1 MKRLIAVLLSLSL
14 GILTVFTGQAQPDL
28 QPIYIENT
36 IDRVLIGLEGG
47 YGFSTGFGTLKP
59 FGGLAYGLDSQKIR
73 HKIGLE
79 LSSVTPSQMTNTFGI
94 SHVDWPSGAVLGREG
109 EMGFKLSASRNT
121 PQLFDFTW
129 LRIHT
134 KNNLFV
140 GTLWDKRADA
150 PEVAYFHV
158 NQSLYITLP
167 YRISLEWNS
176 ISLNGSMM
184 LSKAGQGDLQG
195 TLINLLAN
203 GLFAS
208 LLPSDK
214 KDESK
219 IFNSSLERISLRVG
233 QLGLY
238 LSSGKLS
245 NRANLEGFAF
255 SHEVIGYADVV
266 KNEQFWKFSVDRRF
280 PLLWIPLNLPRP
292 PYWPADAPWFDEELP
307 VHGVLLFEGLNSTPK
322 AAADQ
327 DPETKNFF
335 GWGLGLELTV
345 FEGLTIDAKIIF
357 NSEGKITFG
366 GMVGD
371 LF

>member
-14 GILTVFTGQAQPDL
+14 GILTVLTGQAQPDI

-47 YGFSTGFGTLKP
+47 YGFSTGFGTIKP

-79 LSSVTPSQMTNTFGI
+79 LSSVTPSQMTNSFGI

-140 GTLWDKRADA
+140 GTLWDKSVDA
-150 PEVAYFHV
+150 PKIAYFHV
-158 NQSLYITLP
+158 NQSMYITLP
-167 YRISLEWNS
+167 YGINLEWNS
-176 ISLNGSMM
+176 ISLAGSMM
-184 LSKAGQGDLQG
+184 LKGKDGQDDLHG

-203 GLFAS
+203 GLFAP

-219 IFNSSLERISLRVG
+219 IFNSSLEKVSLRVG
-233 QLGLY
+233 PLGLHF
-238 LSSGKLS
+238 SSGKLG
-245 NRANLEGFAF
+245 NKANLEGFAF
-255 SHEVIGYADVV
+255 SHEVMGYTDVV
-266 KNEQFWKFSVDRRF
+266 KGEQFWKFSVDRRF
-280 PLLWIPLNLPRP
+280 PLLSIPLNLPKP
-292 PYWPADAPWFDEELP
+292 QFWPEAAPWFEELP
-307 VHGVLLFEGLNSTPK
+307 VHGVLLFEGLNSTHQ
-322 AAADQ
+322 AAEK
-327 DPETKNFF
+327 DPETKNLF
-335 GWGLGLELTV
+335 GWGVGLELTV

-357 NSEGKITFG
+357 NNEGKITFG
-366 GMVGD
+366 GMVGE